1 MGSGRVAAMAA
12 AYELV
17 ELNSGGGARTGMMA
31 WVEQLMEK
39 LLGGLTFTGR
49 ARERGQCSG
58 KSRSESEVTC
68 ERWRGLGGRNGELGT
83 AFYRPGLEER
93 PSKCG
98 QARRCA

>member
-1 MGSGRVAAMAA
+1 MAAMAA

-31 WVEQLMEK
+31 WVELLMEK
-39 LLGGLTFTGR
+39 LLGGLTFTG
-49 ARERGQCSG
+49 
-58 KSRSESEVTC
+58 KSSRVRTVQRLEQSESEVTC